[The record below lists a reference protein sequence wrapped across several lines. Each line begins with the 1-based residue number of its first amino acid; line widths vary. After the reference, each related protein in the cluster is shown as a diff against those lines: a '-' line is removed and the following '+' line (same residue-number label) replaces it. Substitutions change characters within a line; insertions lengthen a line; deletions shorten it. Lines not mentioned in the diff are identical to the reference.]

1 MPPVVK
7 SPNSSSSES
16 PKVSK
21 GGGVELTSGGNAIL
35 HWNPFKKK
43 LFIFVLFVKI
53 TNDFQFM

>member
-21 GGGVELTSGGNAIL
+21 GGGVELTNGGNAIL
-35 HWNPFKKK
+35 HWNPKK
-43 LFIFVLFVKI
+43 LFIFV
-53 TNDFQFM
+53 